1 MFKILHPKYAIKITE
16 PVFPQ
21 HLIDDL
27 LDRIGYPESLQAH
40 SGLYHPSYTWPC
52 VVQMHKLMSNFVKPL
67 DLIVSEIQYHYWNKE
82 HDLGFPHVDVL
93 PDVSN
98 TGGYVPLY
106 FRLNFCIFGKDST
119 MEWYENYNENDMY
132 YETTDTTSHGILI
145 NRELKPSYIMPAC
158 NCIVNTITP
167 HNIKLYSE
175 NKLTISTRFRNTYP
189 FEELV
194 DRIQKLNA

>member
-1 MFKILHPKYAIKITE
+1 MFKILHPKYAVQITE
-16 PVFPQ
+16 PVIPQ

-27 LDRIGYPESLQAH
+27 VVKIGYPDSVQEH
-40 SGLYHPSYTWPC
+40 SGLYHPRYTWPC
-52 VVQMHKLMSNFVKPL
+52 VVQMHKIMSEFVKPL
-67 DLIVSEIQYHYWNKE
+67 DLIVSEIQYHSWNRD

-98 TGGYVPLY
+98 PGSYIPLY

-119 MEWYENYNENDMY
+119 MEWYEDYDEQQMY
-132 YETTDTTSHGILI
+132 YETTTETSHGILT
-145 NRELKPSYIMPAC
+145 NSNLTPAYVMPAC
-158 NCIVNTITP
+158 NCIVNTIAP
-167 HNIKLYSE
+167 HNIKLYNE

-194 DRIQKLNA
+194 DRINKLNA